1 MDWKQITTIAVAV
14 LTTLNM
20 ILTASGHAVLPVSE
34 DQVTLVLSCVG
45 QIVGVALAV
54 WKNCNFTKAA
64 KEGQRVTDA
73 LKAGEDVNIRIG
85 GKE

>member
-20 ILTASGHAVLPVSE
+20 ILTASGHAVLPISE
-34 DQVTLVLSCVG
+34 EQVTLVLSCAA

-54 WKNCNFTKAA
+54 WKNCNFTGAA
-64 KEGQRVTDA
+64 KEGQKVTDA
-73 LKAGEDVNIRIG
+73 LKAGEDVDIKIG
-85 GKE
+85 GTK

>member
-20 ILTASGHAVLPVSE
+20 ILTASGHAVLPISE

-45 QIVGVALAV
+45 QSVGVALAV

>member
-20 ILTASGHAVLPVSE
+20 ILTASGHAVLPIDE
-34 DQVTLVLSCVG
+34 AQVTLVISCVG
-45 QIVGVALAV
+45 QIAGVALAV

-73 LKAGEDVNIRIG
+73 LKAGEEVKIDIG
-85 GKE
+85 GTK

>member
-1 MDWKQITTIAVAV
+1 MDWKQITIIAVAV
-14 LTTLNM
+14 LTTFNM
-20 ILTASGHAVLPVSE
+20 ILTASGHAVLPISE
-34 DQVTLVLSCVG
+34 DQITLVISCVG